1 MKLGYLFEN
10 ILNDQSLVDQ
20 LLGFNPEQDIL
31 DQMMIEGSIPQLSS
45 EWTGTKMTP
54 DRMIWTAKGSRKH
67 ENEQYVNLLNFYNSQ
82 V

>member
-1 MKLGYLFEN
+1 
-10 ILNDQSLVDQ
+10 
-20 LLGFNPEQDIL
+20 
-31 DQMMIEGSIPQLSS
+31 MMIEKTIPQLSS